1 MPRGC
6 QLSTPKMK
14 RERLSPFPLMR
25 NVFNDDIRTMCY
37 FLALFRRTF
46 LFAFALTLFFA
57 LALPFFAFT
66 LALFL
71 GFALVL
77 AFFFVLALG
86 IFPLLCES

>member
-1 MPRGC
+1 MPRAA
-6 QLSTPKMK
+6 QLSTPKIK
-14 RERLSPFPLMR
+14 RERLPPFPLKR
-25 NVFNDDIRTMCY
+25 NVFNNDIRTMCY

-57 LALPFFAFT
+57 LALPFFT
-66 LALFL
+66 LALALL

-86 IFPLLCES
+86 IFPLLCEG